1 MAHYPEPKLLP
12 MGDTAWTVEL
22 GDEIDIDVNA
32 RCMGLAAAI
41 HEAAVAGT
49 LLGIRDVVPTFR
61 SVTVHFNPRQVQGA
75 GLGAHL
81 MLLARD
87 ASPPPVAKRTWR
99 LPACFDTRL
108 APDLKLVAE
117 RTGLSEAA
125 VVEQLLSTSLRV
137 YAMGFMPGFA
147 YMASIPECLA
157 CPRLQAP
164 RAQVAPKSLAIAG
177 RMAAIYPWMSPGG
190 WNLVGSI
197 PVATFDLANKAA
209 PALFEAGDQVSFY
222 AIDWAEYQ
230 SLDQPVADPMAF
242 RAQFLVE
249 SPT

>member
-22 GDEIDIDVNA
+22 GDEIDTDVNE

-41 HEAAVAGT
+41 HQAAVAGT

-108 APDLKLVAE
+108 APDLKLE
-117 RTGLSEAA
+117 HLK
-125 VVEQLLSTSLRV
+125 QL
-137 YAMGFMPGFA
+137 A
-147 YMASIPECLA
+147 
-157 CPRLQAP
+157 QARP
-164 RAQVAPKSLAIAG
+164 
-177 RMAAIYPWMSPGG
+177 
-190 WNLVGSI
+190 
-197 PVATFDLANKAA
+197 
-209 PALFEAGDQVSFY
+209 
-222 AIDWAEYQ
+222 
-230 SLDQPVADPMAF
+230 
-242 RAQFLVE
+242 
-249 SPT
+249 